1 MRVSESNLST
11 VIRVKE
17 HLVKKAQRE
26 LAVIRVARE
35 REEGALTSLEGQQ
48 SSAMT
53 DAVRKMKT
61 RAVDLQTS
69 QAFLQS
75 LSRQIERQEEKVTQ
89 ATTQE
94 EGKRGELVEKSQSK
108 EMIVKIDQRRKDE
121 EAKEHERKSQRVID
135 VLAQRTKSE
144 Y

>member
-1 MRVSESNLST
+1 MRVSDSHLST
-11 VIRVKE
+11 VIRVKD

-26 LAVIRVARE
+26 LAVIRVNRE
-35 REEGALTSLEGQQ
+35 KEEGTLSTLEDRQ

-53 DAVRKMKT
+53 EAVRKMKT
-61 RAVDLQTS
+61 RALDLQTS

-75 LSRQIERQEEKVTQ
+75 LSRQIERQEDKVRQ
-89 ATTQE
+89 VTTQE

-121 EAKEHERKSQRVID
+121 EAKEQERKAQRVID
-135 VLAQRTKSE
+135 VLAQRMRSE
-144 Y
+144 L